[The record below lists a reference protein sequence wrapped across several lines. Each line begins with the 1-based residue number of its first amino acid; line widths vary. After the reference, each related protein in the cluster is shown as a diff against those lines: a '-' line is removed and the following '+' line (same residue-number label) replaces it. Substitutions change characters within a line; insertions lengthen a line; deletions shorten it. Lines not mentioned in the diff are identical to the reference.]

1 MPWLQNENLLV
12 VGLTGGIGSGKS
24 TVGSII
30 AESGIPVIDTDRV
43 THNLLDDRN
52 SAVHRQVVE
61 LFGKDVLGPTG
72 TIDRKKLGEAV
83 FDKPHSKQLRALES
97 VLHPA
102 IAQSVTNRLRSLG
115 KAGERIV
122 VLEVPLLVEAGWT
135 KLVDLV
141 VVVDCD
147 EDVQFGRYMER
158 TGADHNE
165 AQSRIASQTSREDRR
180 QVADHVLDNSGSI
193 SFLEEQ
199 TESLVASLNRTWVE
213 KMQGS
218 S

>member
-24 TVGSII
+24 TAGSII
-30 AESGIPVIDTDRV
+30 SKAGIPVIDTDRV
-43 THNLLDDRN
+43 THDLLNDRN
-52 SAVHRQVVE
+52 SAMHRKVVE
-61 LFGKDVLGPTG
+61 LFGEKVLGSTG
-72 TIDRKKLGEAV
+72 SINRKKLGEVV
-83 FDKPHSKQLRALES
+83 FASPHSRQLRALES

-135 KLVDLV
+135 QLVDLV

-165 AQSRIASQTSREDRR
+165 ARSRIASQTSREDRR
-180 QVADHVLDNSGSI
+180 QVANYVLDNSGSI

-199 TESLVASLNRTWVE
+199 TESLVATLNGRWVE

-218 S
+218 T